1 MKIIKRSGAEAVFDI
16 SKIITAIDKA
26 NHEVVQG
33 ERLTMEEIHDIAQYI
48 EDAGADMRRSLNVEE
63 IQDLVEDR
71 IMDQACFFGCAQV
84 YHIPLSESA
93 GAQVQFDR

>member
-63 IQDLVEDR
+63 DPGSGR
-71 IMDQACFFGCAQV
+71 GPYHGQACFFGCAQV

>member
-63 IQDLVEDR
+63 IPVSYTHLRAHETDSYLVCRLLLEKKNT
-71 IMDQACFFGCAQV
+71 A
-84 YHIPLSESA
+84 
-93 GAQVQFDR
+93 